1 MFKLRNIEKR
11 KARLNECKIAP
22 REASRDSGVDLDS
35 PSVASNYMDSKKKKK
50 KETKSEIGH
59 KFVTKKPLKMAT
71 AAEQLADVKSANRT
85 NLPKFK
91 FGNPQSFDLRRA
103 IQQKV
108 LSGFRPLVQ
117 HENFV

>member
-1 MFKLRNIEKR
+1 M
-11 KARLNECKIAP
+11 
-22 REASRDSGVDLDS
+22 DLDS

-50 KETKSEIGH
+50 KEAKTEIRH
-59 KFVTKKPLKMAT
+59 KFVAKKPLKMAT

-91 FGNPQSFDLRRA
+91 FGNPPSFDLRRA

-108 LSGFRPLVQ
+108 SSEKTSEVVFRDILEFWYPDAN
-117 HENFV
+117 ENFG